1 MTVDLTGT
9 GPFGRYRIEYLG
21 RYWTGR
27 EWVADKSQAM
37 LFFDLAAVGEEWN
50 RIKADV
56 DALERVTEFVVP
68 LRVSVTSPWTIDLES
83 LRASLATRLRV
94 EEEGLPVGKLP
105 VKVDLDWTCMRA
117 VKGAGE

>member
-1 MTVDLTGT
+1 VTVEPTGT
-9 GPFGRYRIEYLG
+9 GRFARYRIEYRG

-68 LRVSVTSPWTIDLES
+68 LRVSVTSSWPLDLES
-83 LRASLATRLRV
+83 LRTSLATRLRV
-94 EEEGLPVGKLP
+94 EEEGIPVGKLP
-105 VKVDLDWTCMRA
+105 IKVDLDWEGMRA
-117 VKGAGE
+117 LNGGGE